1 VDLLAGIRVIDTSAY
16 VFGPAAAGVLAHW
29 GADVIKIESPKA
41 IDPIRRD
48 ADPSK
53 GSISFQHYN
62 RAKRAIA
69 LDLASSDGREILGRL
84 VEGADVFLT
93 SLLPASRKKLRIEV
107 EDVRQDNPRVI
118 YVRASGQGPLGPDA
132 QRPGFDLATWWSR
145 GGLVSEVMRV
155 SGATEPT
162 GMVGHGDGISG
173 LALAGGICAA
183 LLHLSRTG
191 IAKTVDASL
200 LATALWFN
208 APAIIGSRA
217 PRLPSSWPA
226 VRVTRDE
233 LSAGT
238 NAYRTKDGRFI
249 QVVMFVDRDD
259 HWRDLCERVS
269 GPELA
274 ADPRF
279 ASSRL
284 RTENR
289 AAAVA
294 ALDEAFARRTF
305 EQCKTALAAAT
316 VAWSPVQ
323 LPGEIA
329 DDPQVIANGFI
340 HEVDTPIGPLS
351 LPIPALMFDEDGGRP
366 ARAPDF
372 AQHTDEVLSEV
383 GFSADDLARYRLAGV
398 IA

>member
-1 VDLLAGIRVIDTSAY
+1 MDLLTGIRIIDTSAY
-16 VFGPAAAGVLAHW
+16 VFGPSAAGVLAHW
-29 GADVIKIESPKA
+29 GADVIKVESPKA

-53 GSISFQHYN
+53 ASISFQHYN
-62 RAKRAIA
+62 RGKRAIA
-69 LDLASSDGREILGRL
+69 LDLASPDGREVLGRL

-93 SLLPASRKKLRIEV
+93 SLLPASRRKLRIEV
-107 EDVRQDNPRVI
+107 DDIRQDNPRVI
-118 YVRASGQGPLGPDA
+118 YVRASGQGPRGPDA
-132 QRPGFDLATWWSR
+132 ERPGFDLGTWWSR
-145 GGLVSEVMRV
+145 GGLVAEAMRV

-173 LALAGGICAA
+173 LVLAGGICAA
-183 LLHLSRTG
+183 LLHRSRTG
-191 IAKTVDASL
+191 VAKTVDASL

-217 PRLPSSWPA
+217 PRLPSSWPDA
-226 VRVTRDE
+226 RVTRDE
-233 LSAGT
+233 LSAGS

-249 QVVMFVDRDD
+249 QIVMFVDRDD
-259 HWRDLCERVS
+259 HWRDLCERIS

-279 ASSRL
+279 ASAAR

-294 ALDEAFARRTF
+294 ALDDAFALRTF
-305 EQCKTALAAAT
+305 EECKAALATAA

-323 LPGEIA
+323 LPGELA
-329 DDPQVIANGFI
+329 DDPQAIANGFI
-340 HEVDTPIGPLS
+340 REVDTPIGPLS
-351 LPIPALMFDEDGGRP
+351 LPIPALMFDEDGGLP

-372 AQHTDEVLSEV
+372 GQHTDEVLTEA
-383 GFSADDLARYRLAGV
+383 GFSADELARHRRSGV